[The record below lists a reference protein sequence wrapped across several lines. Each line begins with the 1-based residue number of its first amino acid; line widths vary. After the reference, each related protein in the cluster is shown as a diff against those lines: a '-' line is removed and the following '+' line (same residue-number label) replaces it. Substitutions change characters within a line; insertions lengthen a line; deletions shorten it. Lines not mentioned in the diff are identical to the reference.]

1 MAAVKSENVSSFRGR
16 TKAMKL
22 NGRFVGAI
30 RERRVKLAKMS
41 NVNIRNAQIRKVQ
54 PKPTSGKR

>member
-1 MAAVKSENVSSFRGR
+1 
-16 TKAMKL
+16 MKL